1 MHLSVAIYWPL
12 ESSIVSSAM
21 EVSKYGNPSALCE
34 KNFYTGRGQFSEH
47 PCDQTSGHTGL
58 GLTATTASPMAGY
71 GCGHSIF
78 LKMVMGAEF

>member
-34 KNFYTGRGQFSEH
+34 KNFYTGRGQ
-47 PCDQTSGHTGL
+47 CDQIMSETPNLDVLWVQISL
-58 GLTATTASPMAGY
+58 
-71 GCGHSIF
+71 IF
-78 LKMVMGAEF
+78 GKCRLDFFVAFKAKKAIFMVV